1 MWKKYFPFFTALLS
15 LAFFA
20 GVVKAQAGSVDSPN
34 QASEEKIYKA
44 DEVDRKAEITNRR
57 RVKISSECGTEKNSS
72 GQVKIELVLH
82 KSGKVTSAEL
92 AEKSGCRYFNDRSLE
107 IAKKIKFKPAM
118 KDGKTVSQ
126 YAYIIYEYS
135 FYVVN

>member
-1 MWKKYFPFFTALLS
+1 MSKKYFLFLTALLS
-15 LAFFA
+15 LTFFA
-20 GVVKAQAGSVDSPN
+20 GAVEAQTGGVNSPN

-44 DEVDRKAEITNRR
+44 DEVDQKAEITNRR

-72 GQVKIELVLH
+72 GQVKLELVLH
-82 KSGKVTSAEL
+82 KSGKVTSVKL

-107 IAKKIKFKPAM
+107 IAKKIKFKSAM

-135 FYVVN
+135 FYIVN